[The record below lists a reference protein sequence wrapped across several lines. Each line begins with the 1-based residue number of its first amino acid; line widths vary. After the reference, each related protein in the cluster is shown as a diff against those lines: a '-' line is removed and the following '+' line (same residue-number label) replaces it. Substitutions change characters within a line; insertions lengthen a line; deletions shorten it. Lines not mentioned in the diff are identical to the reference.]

1 MIKLSHPTIAVAVLA
16 VLSQP
21 NAAQAQAAPAPTAT
35 TVATADAG
43 GLQGQIQEKLS
54 GVALSGAVI
63 SIGGQQTR
71 TDSLGQ
77 FRVSGLA
84 PGEYT
89 LTVDFLGYQRQVSR
103 VTIRRGEVARADIT
117 MTASSDP
124 TAATADA
131 EPQLIEVRSL
141 RDAQALALNQ
151 QRGSINYVNIVSADF
166 LGRFPDNNIAES
178 TQRIPGVSIERDQ
191 GEGRYVTVRGAP
203 KEYTT
208 VSLNGVPL
216 ANPDQASR
224 GVELD
229 TIPADV
235 ISVLEVTKALTP
247 DMDGDAIAG
256 NINIRTQSAFDRRGA
271 TLRASVGAGRFE
283 LGPGINQRSAL
294 TVGQRFGADQ
304 NIGLLFSGSQS
315 KQGRFTDNAENVF
328 GSSGGRILPLES
340 QIKDYEGKRT
350 RTGLSGRL
358 DVRFDAN
365 NQISFIASDA
375 RFQDHEFR
383 DNLYT
388 TFSNHTAAS
397 NETLGEARATFDKE
411 LRERTYNKSIRT
423 FNLNGEHWLN
433 GWKANWQASRSQAKK
448 VTEPRDQF
456 IFRSTVT
463 PNVSYDYA
471 NPDFPVWK
479 VLGRT
484 DTPTIGLVLPESWF
498 AFRRYNDR
506 YELNKEKEDA
516 LRLDLQHGQNWLG
529 ADEGQVQIGLRLRFR
544 DKSFDDERFRNSS
557 PSDFA
562 KTGVTMSN
570 MLCSDLGP
578 SDNFNYFFTGR
589 RFCRDIFQK
598 YGGPLVSSSN
608 NLRLIPD
615 SISGDYKASEDIQ
628 AGYLRLDSRW
638 GALSLITG
646 LRYERTEA
654 KGSANQFNSTTSAVQ
669 LKEVSRSYSHVL
681 PSVHLRQTIG
691 PDRVLRASY
700 STALSRPDFI
710 YTAPYRIFGES
721 ETSPVTEGNPQVK
734 AAFAN
739 NLDLSFEQYLRPLG
753 LISAALFYKQIKD
766 PLFVASRSERL
777 PSGASRLITRP
788 ENGDGGR
795 IHGLELAWQQRFDT
809 LPAPFNGLGAYT
821 NYTYAKSSADL
832 PFGLGKTELP
842 GTSRQNYN
850 VAVSYEAHGLNSR
863 LAYNYRSKYIQQFDV
878 SNPLL
883 NIYWNDRASVDFSAA
898 YFISKQWSLFLEGNN
913 LTDTRQVRFQ
923 GTRNRVLEL
932 EAFGPSWLAGVKF
945 QY

>member
-1 MIKLSHPTIAVAVLA
+1 MM
-16 VLSQP
+16 
-21 NAAQAQAAPAPTAT
+21 
-35 TVATADAG
+35 ATASTG
-43 GLQGQIQEKLS
+43 GLQGRIQEKSS
-54 GVALSGAVI
+54 GIALSGATV
-63 SIGGQQTR
+63 SVGGQLTR
-71 TDSLGQ
+71 TDNSGQ
-77 FRVSGLA
+77 FRVSGLV

-89 LTVDFLGYQRQVSR
+89 LTVDFLGYKQQVSR
-103 VTIRRGEVARADIT
+103 VTIKRGEVSRAD
-117 MTASSDP
+117 MSLTATSDP
-124 TAATADA
+124 SAAMTQA
-131 EPQLIEVRSL
+131 EPQVIEVRSQ
-141 RDAQALALNQ
+141 RGAQALALNQ
-151 QRGSINYVNIVSADF
+151 QRSSGNYANIVSADL
-166 LGRFPDNNIAES
+166 LGQFPDNNIAEA

-235 ISVLEVTKALTP
+235 ISALEVTKALTP

-256 NINIRTQSAFDRRGA
+256 NINIRTQSAFDRSGT
-271 TLRASVGAGRFE
+271 TLRASAGAGRFE
-283 LGPGINQRSAL
+283 YGPGINQRSSL
-294 TVGQRFGADQ
+294 TVGDRFGADR

-315 KQGRFTDNAENVF
+315 KQGRFTDNVENLF
-328 GSSGGRILPLES
+328 ASSGSRILPTEV
-340 QIKDYEGKRT
+340 QVKDYEGLRT

-358 DVRFDAN
+358 DVRFDADN
-365 NQISFIASDA
+365 LISFIASDA
-375 RFQDHEFR
+375 RFQDREFR
-383 DNLYT
+383 DNLLT
-388 TFSNHTAAS
+388 TFSGHTASS
-397 NETLGEARATFDKE
+397 NETIGEARATFDKE

-423 FNLNGEHWLN
+423 FNLNGEHWLD
-433 GWKANWQASRSQAKK
+433 GWKANWQASRSLAKK

-463 PNVSYDYA
+463 PNVAYDYT
-471 NPDFPVWK
+471 NPDFPAWK
-479 VLGRT
+479 ILGRT
-484 DTPTIGLVLPESWF
+484 DAPATGFVLPESWF
-498 AFRRYNDR
+498 GFRRYNVRREQND
-506 YELNKEKEDA
+506 EKEDA
-516 LRLDLQHGQNWLG
+516 LRLDLNQGQKWLG
-529 ADEGQVQIGLRLRFR
+529 SDEGQVQVGLRMRMR
-544 DKSFDDERFRNSS
+544 DKSFDDERFRNSNAA
-557 PSDFA
+557 DFA
-562 KTGVTMSN
+562 KTGVTMSG

-598 YGGPLVSSSN
+598 YGGPLVGSPN

-615 SISGDYKASEDIQ
+615 SITGDYKASEDVQ
-628 AGYLRLDSRW
+628 AGYFRLDSRW
-638 GALSLITG
+638 GELSLITG

-669 LKEVSRSYSHVL
+669 LKEVSRNYSHLL
-681 PSVHLRQTIG
+681 PSAHLRQTFG

-700 STALSRPDFI
+700 STALNRPDFI

-734 AAFAN
+734 AAFAH
-739 NLDLSFEQYLRPLG
+739 NLDISFEQYLRPLG
-753 LISAALFYKQIKD
+753 LISAALFYKQIND

-777 PSGASRLITRP
+777 ASGASRQVTRP

-795 IHGLELAWQQRFDT
+795 IHGLELVWQQQFDT
-809 LPAPFNGLGAYT
+809 LPAPFNRLGAYT
-821 NYTYAKSSADL
+821 NYTFANSSASL
-832 PFGLGKTELP
+832 PFGLGKTQLP
-842 GTSRQNYN
+842 GTSRHNYN
-850 VAVSYEAHGLNSR
+850 VAVSYEAHGLNAR
-863 LAYNYRSKYIQQFDV
+863 LAYNYRSRFIQQFDV

-883 NIYWNDRASVDFSAA
+883 NVYWSDRASVDFSAS
-898 YFISKQWSLFLEGNN
+898 YHVSKQWSLFLEGSN

-932 EAFGPSWLAGVKF
+932 EAFGVSWLAGVKF